1 MSVDVAVPAAAFA
14 EDDELPSSELP
25 DDAVIPELSELPDD
39 CAPDPELLSELPELS
54 DELPELPTTE
64 EAVAALDNEQM
75 LLFQEVQQLQ
85 AGEEPAAA
93 EEETDE

>member
-39 CAPDPELLSELPELS
+39 CAPYPELLSELPELS
-54 DELPELPTTE
+54 ELPDELLCFPGPLPFPGPCPEP
-64 EAVAALDNEQM
+64 
-75 LLFQEVQQLQ
+75 FP
-85 AGEEPAAA
+85 GPP
-93 EEETDE
+93 